1 MDVDTTPLPLKGRGG
16 CLSDCLDTL
25 EPQATCTSLGQRV
38 SCGADTLVVQPQK
51 RSMQMPYPAKKT
63 PKLIEDVLSRIA
75 QGETLAALGRELGFH
90 PTSWSQWVRED
101 EDLAIAYQRARDVGA
116 DVIAEDV
123 LRIIDEEPERIVQID
138 EEGNKSTSR
147 IDSAGVAWAKNRAEM
162 RLKLLAK
169 WNPKKYGDKQQVEVG
184 NKEGEALKVESTA
197 DNAALALQLAEALRV
212 AGTKD
217 IGK

>member
-1 MDVDTTPLPLKGRGG
+1 
-16 CLSDCLDTL
+16 
-25 EPQATCTSLGQRV
+25 
-38 SCGADTLVVQPQK
+38 
-51 RSMQMPYPAKKT
+51 MPYPAKKT
-63 PKLIEDVLSRIA
+63 PKLIEEVLSRIA

-184 NKEGEALKVESTA
+184 NKDGEALKVENKA
-197 DNAALALQLAEALRV
+197 VDPLVLAAMTEAFL
-212 AGTKD
+212 TKKTD
-217 IGK
+217 Q

>member
-1 MDVDTTPLPLKGRGG
+1 
-16 CLSDCLDTL
+16 
-25 EPQATCTSLGQRV
+25 
-38 SCGADTLVVQPQK
+38 
-51 RSMQMPYPAKKT
+51 
-63 PKLIEDVLSRIA
+63 
-75 QGETLAALGRELGFH
+75 
-90 PTSWSQWVRED
+90 VRED

-217 IGK
+217 LDK